1 MTDSTHPTTTLPR
14 RATLVFWGLAVAW
27 AGVIFWLSSQP
38 GSQLPG
44 RFPSEVGHF
53 SAYFI
58 LAALLYAALRAD
70 GRQGRAI
77 LFAIVIAS
85 VYGISDEFHQS
96 FVPART
102 PDVADWVMDT
112 FGAACGAV
120 VVHALSTLRAR
131 KASSSGRR
139 PAGEPDVL
147 Q

>member
-1 MTDSTHPTTTLPR
+1 MTDSAQATTALPR
-14 RATLVFWGLAVAW
+14 RATLVFWGLAAAW

-58 LAALLYAALRAD
+58 LAALLYGALRAD
-70 GRQGRAI
+70 GRHGRAI
-77 LFAIVIAS
+77 LVAVAIAS

-96 FVPART
+96 FVPTRT

-112 FGAACGAV
+112 FGAACGAAV
-120 VVHALSTLRAR
+120 AYALNTARAP
-131 KASSSGRR
+131 KAPSSGGQADN
-139 PAGEPDVL
+139 P

>member
-1 MTDSTHPTTTLPR
+1 MTDSTDSTTALPR

-44 RFPSEVGHF
+44 RIPPEVGHF
-53 SAYFI
+53 GAYFV
-58 LAALLYAALRAD
+58 LAALLHAALLAD

-77 LFAIVIAS
+77 LFAIAIAS

-96 FVPART
+96 FVPMRT

-112 FGAACGAV
+112 FGAACGAAV
-120 VVHALSTLRAR
+120 AYALNTARAR
-131 KASSSGRR
+131 KAPSSSGRTKH
-139 PAGEPDVL
+139 P

>member
-1 MTDSTHPTTTLPR
+1 MTDSTDTATAPSR

-44 RFPSEVGHF
+44 RIPPELGHF
-53 SAYFI
+53 GAYFI

-70 GRQGRAI
+70 AGHGRAI
-77 LFAIVIAS
+77 LLAIALAS

-96 FVPART
+96 FVPTRT

-112 FGAACGAV
+112 FGATCGTSAAY
-120 VVHALSTLRAR
+120 ALSTVRAW
-131 KASSSGRR
+131 KVSSSSGQAQR
-139 PAGEPDVL
+139 P